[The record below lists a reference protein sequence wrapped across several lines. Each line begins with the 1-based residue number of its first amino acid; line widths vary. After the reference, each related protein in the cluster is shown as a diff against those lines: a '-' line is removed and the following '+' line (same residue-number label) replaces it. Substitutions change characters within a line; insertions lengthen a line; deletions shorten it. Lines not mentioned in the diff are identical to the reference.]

1 MNTEGEIILYQS
13 DNATPV
19 EVRIENETVWL
30 TLNQMSELF
39 ERDKSVV
46 SRHIRNIYLENELDE
61 TQTVAKNAT
70 VQLEGGKEVLRQI
83 EYFNLDVISSFG
95 YRVKSKRGSQF
106 RIWSDS
112 ILKEY
117 LLKGYAVR

>member
-13 DNATPV
+13 ENSTQV

-39 ERDKSVV
+39 ERDKSVI

-70 VQLEGGKEVLRQI
+70 VQLEGGKEWFTFSKI
-83 EYFNLDVISSFG
+83 ELDATEII
-95 YRVKSKRGSQF
+95 RK
-106 RIWSDS
+106 I
-112 ILKEY
+112 ENN
-117 LLKGYAVR
+117 